1 MKMELQLIKG
11 RFEIEDALN
20 LITKL
25 VETKIKYL
33 ESKINNQGFNS
44 EEDIKRREKRII
56 ELQNE
61 LKQVRDNFL
70 LLSSGIELNASITIN
85 DV

>member
-11 RFEIEDALN
+11 KFEIEDALN

>member
-11 RFEIEDALN
+11 RFEIEDAIN

-70 LLSSGIELNASITIN
+70 LLSGGIELNASITIN
-85 DV
+85 GV

>member
-33 ESKINNQGFNS
+33 ESKINYQGFIS
-44 EEDIKRREKRII
+44 EEDIKRQEKRII

-85 DV
+85 GV

>member
-85 DV
+85 GV

>member
-11 RFEIEDALN
+11 RFEIEEAIN

-85 DV
+85 GV

>member
-11 RFEIEDALN
+11 RFEIEDAIN

-85 DV
+85 GV